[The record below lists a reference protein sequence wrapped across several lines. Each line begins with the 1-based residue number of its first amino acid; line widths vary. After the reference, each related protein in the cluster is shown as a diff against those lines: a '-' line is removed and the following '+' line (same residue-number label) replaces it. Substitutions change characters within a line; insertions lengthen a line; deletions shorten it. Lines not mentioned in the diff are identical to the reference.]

1 MEGAKKKKPKKN
13 VNVWQKLF
21 PKMLLN
27 KRSKNEKKKIKIR
40 HGKFL
45 TIILSKDKGIFYEF
59 AHPLKQNIAQRE
71 SKI

>member
-1 MEGAKKKKPKKN
+1 
-13 VNVWQKLF
+13 
-21 PKMLLN
+21 MLLN